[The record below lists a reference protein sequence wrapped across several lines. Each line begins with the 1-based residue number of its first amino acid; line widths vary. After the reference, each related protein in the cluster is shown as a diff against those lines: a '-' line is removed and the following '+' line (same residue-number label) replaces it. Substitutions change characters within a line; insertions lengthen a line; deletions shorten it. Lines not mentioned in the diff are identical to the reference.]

1 MYRLVNET
9 KNTGGKLCQLYTE
22 CYRKTLMNLENARE
36 VTECKMAGESV
47 IKLIKNAGNRW
58 FLTEYGLLW
67 YMMMGI
73 PRRFCMQTNLIDV
86 LTSH

>member
-1 MYRLVNET
+1 MYRLVNKT
-9 KNTGGKLCQLYTE
+9 KNTVGKLCPLYTK
-22 CYRKTLMNLENARE
+22 CYRKRLTNLENARE
-36 VTECKMAGESV
+36 DRECKMAGESV

-58 FLTEYGLLW
+58 FVTEYGLLW

-73 PRRFCMQTNLIDV
+73 PRRFGMQTNLIDV